1 MDLLVDLS
9 AGSETSN
16 CPPLRGRVDQRYGL
30 LDLSPADQAKTDYDS
45 ALVLKQLA
53 LYQLLAEESRVGGVT
68 REGSGHEGAWNGEG
82 HSVAF
87 LIESPKTLHGM
98 HKNMMPPRT
107 GPGLNLPNSWKNMA

>member
-45 ALVLKQLA
+45 ALVLKQQA
-53 LYQLLAEESRVGGVT
+53 LHQLAEECQ
-68 REGSGHEGAWNGEG
+68 
-82 HSVAF
+82 
-87 LIESPKTLHGM
+87 SPEDPARYAQEHDAPTYWSWPEL
-98 HKNMMPPRT
+98 T
-107 GPGLNLPNSWKNMA
+107 QFWKNMA